1 MEKKVVEKYAEL
13 SEACNRYPEIVL
25 SSVEER
31 GGYLNHRKNARIYVP
46 PVKRAKNG
54 FIEKF
59 CL

>member
-1 MEKKVVEKYAEL
+1 MKVSEKYEKL
-13 SEACNRYPEIVL
+13 SEACNQNPEIVL
-25 SSVEER
+25 SNVEER
-31 GGYLNHRKNARIYVP
+31 GGYLDHSKNARIYVP